1 MKTLLKIVFPI
12 FIIIAFQV
20 NTHAQSEYWRQIFGG
35 PFVDIA
41 YNCIELRDGGYMM
54 AGYKEIQVPGQIW
67 QIPKSYIVKFDR
79 KGNILWEKII
89 GDSVTASKS
98 LTLIEDPS
106 GNIYLPY
113 ASGYAHLVKLNSNGE
128 ILWDRDFSK
137 YEILSLAGVSFSTDF
152 KKIIFIGYNEIN
164 SAYTTSITKLD
175 SSGNLIW
182 SKPYYDSIPIYSYYS
197 SSNNSFLF
205 TNDSY
210 YISGSKGVRGFII
223 KTDTSGRVLWNKRYF
238 ETYGIGSIAES
249 SENSFLISAYSNSSV
264 LNLVC
269 MKLDSSGSII
279 WKRDYLNDTL
289 ANRIS
294 ANKIVKTKNNMYA
307 LGTTPGYNVGR
318 LMIID
323 SLGNIVN
330 SKFYYY
336 PDSIGINQYNI
347 NITSDSGYIVGGLIR
362 FYDFENKSHSF
373 SSDEFIQPDY
383 GDKIIDVLV
392 FKIDKDGNT
401 VGIFNN
407 TISSENPDISIFPNP
422 FNNSFNINFTVSNNS
437 KTIIKLFDILGKNV
451 KNIENAALLPGIYD
465 YKVNAS
471 ELSSGIYFIKFSIN
485 DITYFKKVVLLK

>member
-20 NTHAQSEYWRQIFGG
+20 NTNAQSEYWRQIFGG
-35 PFVDIA
+35 PLVDIA

-67 QIPKSYIVKFDR
+67 QIPKSYVVKFDR

-89 GDSVTASKS
+89 GDSITYNNS
-98 LTLIEDPS
+98 LSLIEDPD
-106 GNIYLPY
+106 GNIYLLVY
-113 ASGYAHLVKLNSNGE
+113 TGYAQLFKLNRNGE
-128 ILWDRDFSK
+128 VIWSRNY
-137 YEILSLAGVSFSTDF
+137 YEYDIELFRGISFVNNFRNIVLLSQNIVNQIHST
-152 KKIIFIGYNEIN
+152 
-164 SAYTTSITKLD
+164 SSITKLD
-175 SSGNLIW
+175 TSGNLIW
-182 SKPYYDSIPIYSYYS
+182 TRSYYDSIPSISIYTSY
-197 SSNNSFLF
+197 NNSFLF
-205 TNDSY
+205 TDDVY
-210 YISGSKGVRGFII
+210 YISGYKGSSGFII
-223 KTDTSGRVLWNKRYF
+223 KTDTSGSVLWNRRYLD
-238 ETYGIGSIAES
+238 TYGIYSIAEY
-249 SENSFLISAYSNSSV
+249 SENTFIVSGYLTPGI
-264 LNLVC
+264 LVC
-269 MKLDSSGSII
+269 MKLDSSGSIK

-289 ANRIS
+289 ANRIGPY
-294 ANKIVKTKNNMYA
+294 KIVKTKNNMYA
-307 LGTTPGYNVGR
+307 LGTTVGYNVGR